1 MLAMRSMVSIFS
13 VAMMVVS
20 AGVATGQDYPNKPVR
35 IFTGGAG
42 GGNDFTSRQIAQGIS
57 GPLGQQ
63 IIVENRG
70 SSFSYMETFLRL
82 PPDGY
87 TFIITG
93 ATVWTVPLTEKVN
106 YDVLRDLAPITSVS
120 RDIFVLV
127 VHPSL
132 PVKSVK
138 ELIALAKARPGE
150 LNYAATAP
158 GSAQMLAA
166 ELFKTMAGGVN
177 IVQIN
182 YKSASQVA
190 PALVSG
196 EAQVAFTDANLQTPL
211 VKAGRLRALA
221 VSSATPSALVPGLP
235 TVSAA
240 GLPGYEAVGM
250 TSSLVAAKTPPAIIN
265 RLNQE
270 MARFLN
276 RPEVKEKFLSIGQ
289 EIITTTPEEIVAIIK
304 SDIAKWG
311 KVIKDAGIKTNH

>member
-1 MLAMRSMVSIFS
+1 MLTTRSIISIFS
-13 VAMMVVS
+13 AAMMVMG
-20 AGVATGQDYPNKPVR
+20 AGVAIGQDYPSKPVR
-35 IFTGGAG
+35 IFTGASG

-57 GPLGQQ
+57 GPLGQSV
-63 IIVENRG
+63 IVENRG
-70 SSFSYMETFLRL
+70 ASFSYIEAFLGL
-82 PPDGY
+82 PSDGY
-87 TFIITG
+87 ALMITG
-93 ATVWTVPLTEKVN
+93 ATFWTLPLTQKVN
-106 YDVLRDLAPITSVS
+106 YDVLRDLAPVTSIS

-138 ELIALAKARPGE
+138 ELIALAKGRPGE

-166 ELFKTMAGGVN
+166 ELFKTMAGVN

-221 VSSATPSALVPGLP
+221 VSSATPSALIPGLP
-235 TVSAA
+235 TVAA
-240 GLPGYEAVGM
+240 SGLPCY
-250 TSSLVAAKTPPAIIN
+250 
-265 RLNQE
+265 
-270 MARFLN
+270 
-276 RPEVKEKFLSIGQ
+276 
-289 EIITTTPEEIVAIIK
+289 
-304 SDIAKWG
+304 
-311 KVIKDAGIKTNH
+311 